1 MSEQSKGSGRRT
13 IYKNG
18 DFYTPEGIVRSGWMQ
33 VDGSGR
39 IKAIGA
45 EGTAEP
51 ERAFGDDELVVD
63 LKGRSVLPG
72 LIDVHVHGGGGFSM
86 MDADRESLD
95 GMSRFHAL
103 HGTTSFLATTVTDT
117 DERIRQALRN
127 AASAVQEGSVTGAE
141 LLGVHLE
148 GPFLNAKRAGAQDQS
163 TIRLPDLAALEQY
176 VNDSAGLIKL
186 VTLAP
191 EMEGGME
198 AVQWLAARGIT
209 VSIGHSDATFEEAAE
224 AVHRGASHTTHHFN
238 GMRPLHH
245 REPGLA
251 GAGMMLPELTTELI
265 ADGIHVHP
273 ALVKLLFD
281 TKGAR
286 GLCMITDAVF
296 CAGLP
301 DGEYEHATMKDG
313 KVYLPDSDSLAGS
326 SLTSIRA
333 LQNMVAFTGYPVETI
348 LPSFTETPARQC
360 GALERKGTLEPG
372 KDADFI
378 VVDDR
383 LELLATY
390 VRGGK
395 VYER

>member
-1 MSEQSKGSGRRT
+1 MSEPKAGNGRRT
-13 IYKNG
+13 AYING
-18 DFYTPEGIVRSGWMQ
+18 EMYTPEGIVRNGWML
-33 VDGSGR
+33 VDSSGAIEAIGSGGSPEPVLSNEL
-39 IKAIGA
+39 AI
-45 EGTAEP
+45 
-51 ERAFGDDELVVD
+51 VD

-86 MDADRESLD
+86 MDADYASLD
-95 GMSRFHAL
+95 GMSRFHAQN
-103 HGTTSFLATTVTDT
+103 GTTSFLATTTT
-117 DERIRQALRN
+117 GTEERIRQALRC
-127 AASAVQEGSVTGAE
+127 AASAVQAGGVTGAE

-148 GPFLNAKRAGAQDQS
+148 GPFLNVKRAGAQDQS
-163 TIRLPDLAALEQY
+163 AIRLPDLAELERY
-176 VNDSAGLIKL
+176 VRDSGNLIRL

-198 AVQWLAARGIT
+198 ATEWLAARGIT
-209 VSIGHSDATFEEAAE
+209 VSIGHSDATFEEAAK
-224 AVHRGASHTTHHFN
+224 AVRLGASHTTHHFN

-251 GAGMMLPELTTELI
+251 GAGMMLSELTTELI
-265 ADGIHVHP
+265 VDGIHVHP

-301 DGEYEHATMKDG
+301 DGEYEHVTMKDG
-313 KVYLPDSDSLAGS
+313 KVYLPDSSSLAGS

-333 LQNMVAFTGYPVETI
+333 LQNMAAYTGYPVETI

-360 GALERKGTLEPG
+360 GALARKGTLEPG

-378 VVDDR
+378 VVDDK
-383 LELLATY
+383 LELFATF
-390 VRGGK
+390 VRGRN